1 MVAEGDKVAVRSLS
15 TGTMRRDIP
24 AIPGYQPV
32 LPVTG
37 KFVRFPELSIPRVV
51 NGKVAEQW
59 DSADNWGANVQA
71 GLINPDKLSFPLTS
85 ACR

>member
-1 MVAEGDKVAVRSLS
+1 VAVRSLS

-37 KFVRFPELSIPRVV
+37 KFVRFPELSILRVV

-59 DSADNWGANVQA
+59 DSADNWGANIQA
-71 GLINPDKLSFPLTS
+71 GLIDPDRLSFPLTS